1 LGVTKR
7 KGSTNSVVEK
17 SKKSLKKAK
26 KDINNTSMANSKYG
40 AILGILVLLFG
51 IIYVAF
57 LGDYVYKRKKGHPS
71 ALNQNPNPFGNIAN
85 LDMDAFRKAIKID
98 ENGKVTFSEEDLEKF
113 KEVFVDVN
121 GNAQVPPKDNGDENV
136 EEVGNESGESG
147 ESGDQA
153 KAQEQADAKDEA
165 KVEKDAS
172 ADAAADATNKEEK
185 KKNSNEEQPL
195 QRQRRSLNYDDGNAP
210 DETGEMSDYLSNLL
224 TSGPSANFV
233 DLLRNKIVILNP
245 FNDGREPTAIG
256 STQYLRQRRSINQH
270 MFASGS
276 SKFLKD

>member
-1 LGVTKR
+1 MAVTNR
-7 KGSTNSVVEK
+7 KSSSTDSVVDK
-17 SKKSLKKAK
+17 SKKNIKRAK

-40 AILGILVLLFG
+40 AILGIFVLLFG

-57 LGDYVYKRKKGHPS
+57 LGNYIYKRKTGHPS

-136 EEVGNESGESG
+136 EEVGNENDESG
-147 ESGDQA
+147 NQA
-153 KAQEQADAKDEA
+153 KAQEQADAKTEA
-165 KVEKDAS
+165 KVEN
-172 ADAAADATNKEEK
+172 ADAADAADATNEEEQ
-185 KKNSNEEQPL
+185 KKNSNKEQPL
-195 QRQRRSLNYDDGNAP
+195 QRQKRSLNYDDGNAP

-256 STQYLRQRRSINQH
+256 STQHLRKRRSINQH

-276 SKFLKD
+276 SKF